1 MRVAVFDNDGTL
13 WTEKPMP
20 TQLHYLLGQWKAAAT
35 ADPALA
41 EQQPY
46 HAAVT
51 GELAWLGEAIDK
63 HYGGDDADLGLLIA
77 AVSAASAGASVEEYE
92 ASVAAFYREAR
103 HLTLHS
109 SYAQTVYQPMVELLR
124 LLNDHGFRNYIVSGG
139 ERDFMRPMSQDYYS
153 IPPHRVIG
161 TAMGMEYDADDNLV
175 RFGPKM
181 DFFDDGTEK
190 PVRIWMRVAGRRRRW
205 PSDCSACCRRT
216 RSTRTGRCS
225 RRASAMRCSMSRTP
239 RCRSR
244 SRRCCTGC
252 LPPVDRPA
260 ARSGHTLR
268 IRTQLTWWFSP
279 LRRIAVARPRVG
291 RMLSSRLGPLMES
304 QKVPAVVSA
313 SVSEMSA

>member
-124 LLNDHGFRNYIVSGG
+124 LLDDHGFRNYIVSGG

-190 PVRIWMRVAGRRRRW
+190 PVRIWMRVLAGAA
-205 PSDCSACCRRT
+205 DGQAT
-216 RSTRTGRCS
+216 AQ
-225 RRASAMRCSMSRTP
+225 RA
-239 RCRSR
+239 
-244 SRRCCTGC
+244 
-252 LPPVDRPA
+252 
-260 ARSGHTLR
+260 
-268 IRTQLTWWFSP
+268 
-279 LRRIAVARPRVG
+279 AV
-291 RMLSSRLGPLMES
+291 
-304 QKVPAVVSA
+304 VPAVPEPAVAVGGHQLCDVRCRGRPGAGADLEDAAGVVFRRLIVQQLGPVTPCGSA
-313 SVSEMSA
+313 PS